1 MIPCR
6 TGLVLDEPTE
16 GLTPMVI
23 ESIAR
28 IVHFLKAAG
37 LTMLLVEQNR
47 PFAIGLSERVCVL
60 GKGRV
65 QWEGSPDAL
74 DASPDMTATWLG
86 V

>member
-1 MIPCR
+1 MSPCR
-6 TGLVLDEPTE
+6 ARLVLDEPTE
-16 GLTPMVI
+16 GFTPIVV

-37 LTMLLVEQNR
+37 LTMLLVERNC

-65 QWEGSPDAL
+65 Q
-74 DASPDMTATWLG
+74 
-86 V
+86 